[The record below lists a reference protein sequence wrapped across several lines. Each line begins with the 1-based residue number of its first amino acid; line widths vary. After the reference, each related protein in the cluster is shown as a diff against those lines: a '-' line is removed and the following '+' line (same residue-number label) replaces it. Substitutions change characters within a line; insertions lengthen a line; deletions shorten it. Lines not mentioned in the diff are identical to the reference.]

1 MSTTVTPWG
10 SFTVLLDEPHY
21 KVKQLTV
28 KPHARLS
35 LQYHN
40 KRSEYMIVTE
50 GEPIIQLGDESKQMV
65 PGMLC
70 FIPEGKQHRV
80 ANISDEPIV
89 IVEIQMGMECIEE
102 DIVRIEDDYNRV
114 ENVEDTPIDLS

>member
-1 MSTTVTPWG
+1 MTTQTPWG
-10 SFTVLLDEPHY
+10 SFTVLLDQVNY
-21 KVKQLTV
+21 KVKQLIV

-40 KRSEYMIVTE
+40 HRSEYMTVVA
-50 GEPIIQLGDESKQMV
+50 GEPIIQLGDESKQLF

-80 ANISDEPIV
+80 SNISDEPVV
-89 IVEIQMGMECIEE
+89 IVEIQFGEKCIEE
-102 DIVRIEDDYNRV
+102 DIVRIECDYGRLV
-114 ENVEDTPIDLS
+114 PEK